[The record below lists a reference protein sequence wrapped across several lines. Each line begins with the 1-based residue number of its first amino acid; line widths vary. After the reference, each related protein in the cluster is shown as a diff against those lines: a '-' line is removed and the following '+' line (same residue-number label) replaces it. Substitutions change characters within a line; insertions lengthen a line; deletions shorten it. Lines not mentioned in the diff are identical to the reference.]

1 MNQTAFFERLTVA
14 QQKNNTF
21 LVVGLDPI
29 QEKIPRVVKLAE
41 DPIFSFNKAIVD
53 ATLDLVCAYKPNIAF
68 YEAAGLRGLA
78 ALKRT
83 IDYIPKEI
91 PVILDAKRGDVA
103 HSSKAYAEAI
113 FEHFGADA
121 TTVNPY
127 LGIDSIEPFLNYTD
141 RGTYLLCLTS
151 NPGYETIQSANA
163 NGFTVFQLVAKM
175 ADSLSEQYP
184 NIGLVVGAT
193 HPQEGIAVRKE
204 APDLPFLIPGIGAQQ
219 GFLEKA
225 VRLGTMGNG
234 TPPAIVSAR
243 AILYASSDEDFKEK
257 ARAAAIKTKKRLNTA
272 RQDDTE

>member
-1 MNQTAFFERLTVA
+1 MNVKQTAFFERLTAA
-14 QQKNNTF
+14 QRKNNTF

-68 YEAAGLRGLA
+68 YEAAGLQGLA

-83 IDYIPKEI
+83 IDYIPREI

-113 FEHFGADA
+113 FEYFGADA

-127 LGIDSIEPFLNYTD
+127 LGVDSIEPFLDYAD
-141 RGTYLLCLTS
+141 RGVYLLCLTS
-151 NPGYETIQSANA
+151 NPGYEAIQSADVD
-163 NGFTVFQLVAKM
+163 GFAIFQLVAQM

-193 HPQEGIAVRKE
+193 HPQEGIAVRNEAGFPRESCPFWNDEKWYSTCGSIRSCDTLCLPRRGFQGAGENRRNRNKE
-204 APDLPFLIPGIGAQQ
+204 TTQRS
-219 GFLEKA
+219 E
-225 VRLGTMGNG
+225 
-234 TPPAIVSAR
+234 
-243 AILYASSDEDFKEK
+243 
-257 ARAAAIKTKKRLNTA
+257 TK
-272 RQDDTE
+272 